1 MNILY
6 CIRLCTQGWAIF
18 TAFIY
23 PKGYVQIV
31 NKCVQIVF
39 ADKFDHATSVPI
51 CGERRKSKGA
61 CLREAAVARLW
72 SGSMGDRDQ
81 GQPPPPLKE
90 DQVTAVNSRALPC
103 YVVPTGLKVL

>member
-39 ADKFDHATSVPI
+39 ADKFDHATSVP
-51 CGERRKSKGA
+51 
-61 CLREAAVARLW
+61 V
-72 SGSMGDRDQ
+72 
-81 GQPPPPLKE
+81 
-90 DQVTAVNSRALPC
+90 AVNEENQR
-103 YVVPTGLKVL
+103 VRVLGRQR